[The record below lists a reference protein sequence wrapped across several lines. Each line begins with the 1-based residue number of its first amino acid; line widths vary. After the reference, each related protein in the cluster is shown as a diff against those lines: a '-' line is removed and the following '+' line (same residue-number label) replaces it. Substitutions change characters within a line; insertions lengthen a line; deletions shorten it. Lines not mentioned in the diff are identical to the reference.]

1 VSGSTAPIVG
11 ELPLPVL
18 VEGFEAAT
26 LPLGRFHHRE
36 HMRVALY
43 YLSRE
48 PEADATARMREGL
61 RRLLAHHGV
70 EGYHETLT
78 VFWMKLLAARL
89 TRTDPVHT
97 LDERIDEVIAWCA
110 AEQPIALY
118 YTPETLQSAEAKAI
132 WVPPDRQALGL

>member
-1 VSGSTAPIVG
+1 M
-11 ELPLPVL
+11 L

-61 RRLLAHHGV
+61 RRLLAHHGI
-70 EGYHETLT
+70 EGYHEMLT
-78 VFWMKLLAARL
+78 VFWMKLLAVRL
-89 TRTDPVHT
+89 AQTNPAHT
-97 LDERIDEVIAWCA
+97 LDERIDEVIACCA

-118 YTPETLQSAEAKAI
+118 YTPETLQSAEAKTT
-132 WVPPDRQALGL
+132 WVPPDGLALGL